1 MGLVAKT
8 FSFVRS
14 YLSPADRL
22 AETLC
27 GLIMVLSFTL
37 VAAPQVREGREGV
50 QSLLLATLGCNVA
63 WGVIDGVL
71 YILFTMSQRARRAR
85 IGRQVRKA
93 PDEAGALAAVRAEL
107 EPDLQGLASPADRD
121 ALYRAVVP
129 MVAQIPPGRTR
140 ATRDDLL
147 GGVAI
152 LILEVVCTLP
162 AAVPFLFME
171 SPMAA
176 LRVSNAL
183 LLGLLFVVGYL
194 WGKEI
199 ESNRFLAGLAMFCL
213 GLALV
218 GVAMAL
224 GG

>member
-1 MGLVAKT
+1 MGLVGKT
-8 FSFVRS
+8 TAFVRC

-27 GLIMVLSFTL
+27 GLIMVLTFTL
-37 VAAPQVREGREGV
+37 VAAPQVREGGEGAR
-50 QSLLLATLGCNVA
+50 SLLFATIGCNLA
-63 WGVIDGVL
+63 WGLIDGVL
-71 YILFTMSQRARRAR
+71 YILFSMSQRARRAR

-93 PDEAGALAAVRAEL
+93 HDEAGALAAVRAEL
-107 EPDLQGLASPADRD
+107 DPELEGLASQAERD
-121 ALYRAVVP
+121 ALYRTIVP
-129 MVAQIPPGRTR
+129 MVAEIDPGRTR

-152 LILEVVCTLP
+152 LILEMVCTIP

-171 SPMAA
+171 SPLAA
-176 LRVSNAL
+176 LRVSNAVL
-183 LLGLLFVVGYL
+183 LVLLFVVGYK
-194 WGKEI
+194 WGEQI
-199 ESNRFLAGLAMFCL
+199 ESNRVAAGLAMFLL

-218 GVAMAL
+218 GVAMFL